1 MLAPVSSP
9 LTTPDL
15 NSEFFG
21 PNDRDTLNISAVS
34 TFIRRSWRLSLIW
47 ISASLFV
54 GILFATF
61 SRTYYT
67 AYATMLLEDRTSRPF
82 VDPVAVPADPTY
94 VDSQVQVLQSDEVVG
109 RAVDQNRL
117 VEDKEFGNTQGG
129 LYTPIM
135 SYLTPGVIRP
145 TPRYAATTRVMRA
158 LSVRRVGLTNVVE
171 IGFTSRNR
179 ERAAAIANAIAQS
192 YIEGQRQLKSRAAA
206 DAASYLHERLTELRD
221 KAFAID
227 QQARDSSINTP
238 ENGDQARARLRE
250 QQNRSETYRALYTNF
265 LQRAYTDS
273 QQQLSSG
280 ARVITPA
287 EPPMER
293 SWPRAMLV
301 LAIAAACGAAGGIAH
316 ALIKQAT
323 DPRLMTPEDVQRSTE
338 INRITTIPKL
348 SWKTIEQS
356 DQEILR
362 PAYVKWSP
370 RLYGAMGK
378 VAVRLQ
384 ARSQRRRRKQQGAV
398 IIGVVAPM
406 EGAGASSVAVNLAKV
421 IAESGQRTL
430 LVDANWR
437 GYQVAPRTSW
447 ISVLMNN
454 KYMRGCSLESQRT
467 INSVREKFAKLNI
480 IGFMRGANTE
490 LSQNIYDLS
499 AGTTELD
506 LFTDVAP
513 GEHVDSPVPVLAR
526 TLATIDLET
535 ERLDVLVLRAT
546 SQISELSA
554 ALSIVKTLEHLGNY
568 DCVIVD
574 FLSTDQT
581 ADLEASVSLLKQVI
595 VVVEA
600 GRTTSGSLHNLMR
613 FVPGDKVATVILNKA

>member
-15 NSEFFG
+15 NSESFG

-34 TFIRRSWRLSLIW
+34 AFIRRSWRLCLIW

-67 AYATMLLEDRTSRPF
+67 AYATILLEDRTSRPF
-82 VDPVAVPADPTY
+82 VDPVGGAVPADPAY

-135 SYLTPGVIRP
+135 SYLTPEVIRP
-145 TPRYAATTRVMRA
+145 TPRHAATTRVMRA

-179 ERAAAIANAIAQS
+179 ERATAIANAIAQS
-192 YIEGQRQLKSRAAA
+192 YIEGQRQLKSRAVA
-206 DAASYLHERLTELRD
+206 DAASYMHERLTELRD

-238 ENGDQARARLRE
+238 ENGEQARARLRE

-265 LQRAYTDS
+265 LQRAYTES
-273 QQQLSSG
+273 QQQLFSG

-287 EPPMER
+287 EPPMQR

-323 DPRLMTPEDVQRSTE
+323 DTRLRTPEDVQRSTE

-384 ARSQRRRRKQQGAV
+384 ARSQRRRRKQQSAV

-437 GYQVAPRTSW
+437 GYRVAPRTPW

-467 INSVREKFAKLNI
+467 TNSVREKFA
-480 IGFMRGANTE
+480 GANTE

-499 AGTTELD
+499 AGTTGLD

-554 ALSIVKTLEHLGNY
+554 ALSIVKALEHHGNY